1 MNDNYNYH
9 VGFEPSAFKHGVGR
23 DDIDHA
29 LSNPIVIHYYAGYV
43 MVIGPSRSGDL
54 LEVAVNVSGRVFHA
68 MKARPKYL
76 RRR

>member
-1 MNDNYNYH
+1 
-9 VGFEPSAFKHGVGR
+9 VTRGR
-23 DDIDHA
+23 S
-29 LSNPIVIHYYAGYV
+29 LCCYYEGYV